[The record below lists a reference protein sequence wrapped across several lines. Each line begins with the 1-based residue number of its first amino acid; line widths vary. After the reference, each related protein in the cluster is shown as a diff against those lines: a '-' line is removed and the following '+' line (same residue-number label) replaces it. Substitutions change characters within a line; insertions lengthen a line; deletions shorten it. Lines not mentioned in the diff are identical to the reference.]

1 MARGRAILVAR
12 SQYGVRKQGVSQ
24 WVDIVAAPTWH
35 HSKRKWS
42 LPFCSWCPLR
52 SLSWCSGCSTC
63 LATREDMS
71 MFLFTVWLLVVG
83 LVVGLN
89 LALPENDQPNHRFWR

>member
-1 MARGRAILVAR
+1 
-12 SQYGVRKQGVSQ
+12 
-24 WVDIVAAPTWH
+24 
-35 HSKRKWS
+35 
-42 LPFCSWCPLR
+42 
-52 SLSWCSGCSTC
+52 
-63 LATREDMS
+63 